1 MATSGRFL
9 RLRYAGTCQTCG
21 AAVARGERAW
31 WDGSVECPTCH
42 GASGGGPDA
51 RPIDRGEAGR
61 SATAEF
67 RRRHAARE
75 QRIDERWGPFAG
87 VVKALSADPQPT
99 TAWRTGA
106 DGERRV
112 GATLE
117 RFVGESG
124 VVLHDRR
131 VPRTRDNIDHL
142 VVVPSGVWVVDAKH
156 YSGRVARRDVGGW
169 FRSDVRLFVG
179 RRDLSK
185 AVAGARWQ
193 VEVVEAALGEG
204 ALGGGTPAGESPVDV
219 HGALCFVDAEW
230 PRFAKP
236 FRLEGIWVTWPM
248 VLGTMLAEA
257 GPLDR
262 ERIDDVASLVAHRLR
277 PA

>member
-9 RLRYAGTCQTCG
+9 RLRYAGTCRTCG

-31 WDGSVECPTCH
+31 WDGSVECATCH
-42 GASGGGPDA
+42 GEPGAGSDVG
-51 RPIDRGEAGR
+51 PIDRGEAGR
-61 SATAEF
+61 SATAEY

-87 VVKALSADPQPT
+87 VVKALAADPQPT

-112 GATLE
+112 GEALE
-117 RFVGESG
+117 RSVGGSG

-131 VPRTRDNIDHL
+131 VPGTRDNIDHL
-142 VVVPSGVWVVDAKH
+142 VVVPSGVWVVDSKH
-156 YSGRVARRDVGGW
+156 YAGRVARRDVGGW
-169 FRSDVRLFVG
+169 FRPDVRLFVG

-185 AVAGARWQ
+185 AVAGVHWQ
-193 VEVVEAALGEG
+193 VDVVETELGAG
-204 ALGGGTPAGESPVDV
+204 ALGGGTPAGESPPVV
-219 HGALCFVDAEW
+219 QGALCFVDAGW
-230 PRFAKP
+230 PWFAKP
-236 FRLEGIWVTWPM
+236 FRLEGIWVTWPK
-248 VLGTMLAEA
+248 VLGTMLAAA
-257 GPLDR
+257 GTLDR
-262 ERIDDVASLVAHRLR
+262 DRIDAVAALLAHRLR